1 LASIIIVLFRNYGRV
16 LMRHA
21 PMMLTSADYVGN
33 SRGFGTHPQY
43 AERCW
48 GLFHHFETSGWPHLG
63 TDCLHH
69 W

>member
-1 LASIIIVLFRNYGRV
+1 
-16 LMRHA
+16 MRHA